1 MVTECLEESRALK
14 GVLERVKELPHPAPV
29 VERRLPQVDN
39 YDDFQ
44 YVDCPY
50 DDYQDK

>member
-1 MVTECLEESRALK
+1 MLIECVQENKALRS
-14 GVLERVKELPHPAPV
+14 VLERVKELPRPAPV
-29 VERRLPQVDN
+29 VDKKLPQVDN

>member
-1 MVTECLEESRALK
+1 MLVECLQENRALRS
-14 GVLERVKELPHPAPV
+14 VLERVKELPHPVPV
-29 VERRLPQVDN
+29 VDRELPHVDN